1 MTKREMFNAIREEV
15 ITNAEMVAFIDHE
28 IELLDRR
35 KTSSRKPT
43 KTQVENEGFRADI
56 LEHLT
61 AVDAPKTI
69 KELQQEIPSIAELTN
84 QRITHLLTAL
94 VKDGKVTREVVKRV
108 PYFTIAH

>member
-15 ITNAEMVAFIDHE
+15 IANPEMVAFIDRQ
-28 IELLDRR
+28 IELLDKR
-35 KTSSRKPT
+35 KSASRKPT

-56 LEHLT
+56 LEYLT
-61 AVDAPKTI
+61 AVDAPKAI
-69 KELQQEIPSIAELTN
+69 KELQQEIPSISELTN

-108 PYFTIAH
+108 PYFTITH